1 MFVGLYSYK
10 MVLSH
15 WVVAHLWA
23 NGTKFGRFHAKEY
36 PSYEKESFPYNMG
49 YCQIGKTLLD
59 WVSLVWA
66 WKNCSEKELQSL

>member
-1 MFVGLYSYK
+1 MFVGIYSCK

-15 WVVAHLWA
+15 WFVAHLWD

-49 YCQIGKTLLD
+49 YCQIGKTTRLSQF
-59 WVSLVWA
+59 SLSL
-66 WKNCSEKELQSL
+66 KNCSEKEIQSL